1 MSVSYVLA
9 PPHVK
14 GTNFG
19 EGKTLIAHHKF
30 HLEVEATSTP
40 QAEAT
45 W

>member
-1 MSVSYVLA
+1 MSVSRFLA
-9 PPHVK
+9 PPHIK
-14 GTNFG
+14 SCNFN

-30 HLEVEATSTP
+30 MLEVEATSVP